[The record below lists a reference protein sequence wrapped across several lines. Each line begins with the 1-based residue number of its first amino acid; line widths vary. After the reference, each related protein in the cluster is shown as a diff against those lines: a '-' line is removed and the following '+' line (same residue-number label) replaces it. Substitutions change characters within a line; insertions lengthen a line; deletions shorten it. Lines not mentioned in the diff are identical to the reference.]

1 MKTINKRTL
10 TITCADGDEVTQKQ
24 HNCFVHNLIA
34 DISKQK
40 PLIRW
45 RREQD
50 PKEGIIYC
58 TNGLAEGTLMTLQ
71 CLADKSI
78 VFVYRRFG
86 KIIYTATETN
96 GDIQSDMHLAALLY
110 HVAAVAATNI
120 IE

>member
-58 TNGLAEGTLMTLQ
+58 TNGLAEGTLMTLR

-86 KIIYTATETN
+86 KIVYTATETN
-96 GDIQSDMHLAALLY
+96 GDTESDMHLAALLCR
-110 HVAAVAATNI
+110 VAAIVTADI
-120 IE
+120 IK